1 MWLVCLFQFYRPR
14 TPKTHSYGL
23 QNVKNSLW
31 TIKCVKCEYK
41 MSKVDAQF
49 LVTLAVAFFCICKVG
64 SPQNVLGSSLQYNIG
79 LFYTWNR
86 ALLHRTQG
94 SLQTEEIG
102 LKTITT
108 AKISNKFSQESPYVK
123 LNMFSRESPKFVTGL
138 QVSKWSK
145 WNPVTQKSGRENR
158 QIWRSKYFRSLISSV
173 SGCMKIR

>member
-1 MWLVCLFQFYRPR
+1 
-14 TPKTHSYGL
+14 
-23 QNVKNSLW
+23 
-31 TIKCVKCEYK
+31 

-79 LFYTWNR
+79 LFYTLNR

-94 SLQTEEIG
+94 SIQTEEIG

-108 AKISNKFSQESPYVK
+108 AKISNKFSQESPYIK

-138 QVSKWSK
+138 QVSKRSPRHSK
-145 WNPVTQKSGRENR
+145 EQAGKPPNLEIQVFWKSDLLREWMHENSLMMLYKFQVSFAEYSLFYRALLQKR
-158 QIWRSKYFRSLISSV
+158 LIILAKSALLV
-173 SGCMKIR
+173 S